1 MTDIVFSAESIASL
15 VIMAALGIG
24 IPVAAALVWRFALH
38 KGTMKATFIGAGMFF
53 LFAIILERLLHMV
66 MVPVVSGNVVLY
78 VVYGAVAA
86 GVFEETAR
94 FLSFRFLMKNSR
106 SAENAVS
113 YGLGHGAVPSRAD
126 RVERPDDGGF
136 SEFDGSRRV
145 YKQCFRRQRRCSAAA
160 HGAACGLCAV

>member
-113 YGLGHGAVPSRAD
+113 YGLGHGGFEALY
-126 RVERPDDGGF
+126 RVERADDGGF
-136 SEFDGSRRV
+136 RELDGSQRV
-145 YKQCFRRQRRCSAAA
+145 YKQRFRRQRRCSAAA

>member
-113 YGLGHGAVPSRAD
+113 
-126 RVERPDDGGF
+126 
-136 SEFDGSRRV
+136 
-145 YKQCFRRQRRCSAAA
+145 
-160 HGAACGLCAV
+160 